1 MDYAARAIYSGF
13 TLYMMLILF
22 RWLGG
27 WIHFETDF
35 GRWRWIAALTDP
47 VVGRIRRALPN
58 LGPMDFGPMV
68 TIFAVW
74 LVRGVAIGLLA
85 GPVR

>member
-1 MDYAARAIYSGF
+1 MEYAARAIYSGL
-13 TLYMMLILF
+13 TLYMMLILV

-27 WIHFETDF
+27 WISFETDY
-35 GRWRWIAALTDP
+35 GRWKWVAKVTDP
-47 VVGRIRRALPN
+47 IVSPIRRALPN

-68 TIFAVW
+68 ALLAVW
-74 LVRGVAIGLLA
+74 IVRSVSMNLLL